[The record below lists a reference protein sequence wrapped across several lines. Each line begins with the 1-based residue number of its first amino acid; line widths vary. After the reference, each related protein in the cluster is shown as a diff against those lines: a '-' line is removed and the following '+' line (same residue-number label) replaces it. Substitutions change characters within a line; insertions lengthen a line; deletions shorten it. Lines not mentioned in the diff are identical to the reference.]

1 MKLRS
6 LSTLAAVAL
15 LAACSANDEPTA
27 TIDGAGSVAPP
38 VAATETTEVET
49 SALPTLSEESEA
61 WFVQNVGDR
70 VFFAYD
76 SYALTDEARRT
87 LELQAAYLKRFP
99 SKTIVV
105 EGHADERGTREYNFA
120 LGERRANSVK
130 DYIGALGIEPGR
142 VTTISYGKERP
153 AMTGHDESA
162 WSANRR
168 GVTAFR

>member
-1 MKLRS
+1 MKFRS
-6 LSTLAAVAL
+6 LSVLAAVAL
-15 LAACSANDEPTA
+15 LAACSANDETTA
-27 TIDGAGSVAPP
+27 ISDGTGSVAP
-38 VAATETTEVET
+38 ATTETTGVET

-70 VFFAYD
+70 VFFAFD

-130 DYIGALGIEPGR
+130 DYISALGITPGR
-142 VTTISYGKERP
+142 VNTISYGKERP
-153 AMTGHDESA
+153 AMTGHDEAA

>member
-1 MKLRS
+1 MKFRS
-6 LSTLAAVAL
+6 LSVLAAVAL
-15 LAACSANDEPTA
+15 LAACSANDETT
-27 TIDGAGSVAPP
+27 TISDGTGSVAP
-38 VAATETTEVET
+38 ATTETTGVET

-70 VFFAYD
+70 VFFAFD

-130 DYIGALGIEPGR
+130 DYISALGIAPGR
-142 VTTISYGKERP
+142 VNTISYGKERP

>member
-6 LSTLAAVAL
+6 LSVLAAVAF
-15 LAACSANDEPTA
+15 LAACSANDETTA
-27 TIDGAGSVAPP
+27 VSDGTGSVTSATT
-38 VAATETTEVET
+38 TETSGVET

-70 VFFAYD
+70 VFFAFD
-76 SYALTDEARRT
+76 SYALNDEARRT

-130 DYIGALGIEPGR
+130 DYISALGIEPGR
-142 VTTISYGKERP
+142 VSTISYGKERP
-153 AMTGHDESA
+153 AMTGHDEAA

>member
-6 LSTLAAVAL
+6 LSVLAAVAL
-15 LAACSANDEPTA
+15 LAACSATDETTA
-27 TIDGAGSVAPP
+27 VTDGAGSVTS
-38 VAATETTEVET
+38 VTTTETTGVET
-49 SALPTLSEESEA
+49 SSLPTLSEDSEA

-70 VFFAYD
+70 VFFAFD

-120 LGERRANSVK
+120 LGERRANAVK
-130 DYIGALGIEPGR
+130 DYISALGVESGR
-142 VTTISYGKERP
+142 VSTISYGKERP
-153 AMTGHDESA
+153 AMTGHDDAA